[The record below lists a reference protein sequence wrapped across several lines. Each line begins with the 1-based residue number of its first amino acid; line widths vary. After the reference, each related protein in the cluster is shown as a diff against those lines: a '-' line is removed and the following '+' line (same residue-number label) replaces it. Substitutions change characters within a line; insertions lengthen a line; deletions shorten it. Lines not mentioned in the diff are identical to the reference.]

1 MIVCLEKPKEATR
14 KLPEL
19 ISESVKLQDT
29 QLISRFTS
37 FHLGHRQTRIE
48 YLFPLLLKGLLTG
61 FLDSLAAVDVLLF
74 WPISVSEGPWV
85 KLFWKAAEAAG
96 SML

>member
-1 MIVCLEKPKEATR
+1 MDGGAWWATVHGAAKSWTR
-14 KLPEL
+14 L
-19 ISESVKLQDT
+19 SDFT
-29 QLISRFTS
+29 FTS